1 MTILNLMVYRHSAF
15 YSPILSAIAGGFLAH
30 EGFEP
35 TYAVMPPQRS
45 VGEMLASG
53 EIHVSQTAVSGS
65 WAYLDKGESPPFMHF
80 GQINQRDKVCNPT
93 GLLTIAPD
101 AVPFFRYLSITTET
115 MEQCRHDIVQPPH
128 PDSPWPGRHGT
139 VAGSCC
145 RGYDPQRALSHGRYG
160 RSGPGCARPVR
171 KAGLPKQ

>member
-1 MTILNLMVYRHSAF
+1 VRVIEGWSEFQFAEKRMPTLDELNAAAPETPVFVLHLYASAM
-15 YSPILSAIAGGFLAH
+15 LNR
-30 EGFEP
+30 
-35 TYAVMPPQRS
+35 AVLRA
-45 VGEMLASG
+45 VGYTCDTPDQPGG
-53 EIHVSQTAVSGS
+53 EI
-65 WAYLDKGESPPFMHF
+65 
-80 GQINQRDKVCNPT
+80 QRDKACNPT

-101 AVPFFRYLSITTET
+101 AVPFFRYLSINTET
-115 MEQCRHDIVQPPH
+115 MEQCRHDFVQAPH